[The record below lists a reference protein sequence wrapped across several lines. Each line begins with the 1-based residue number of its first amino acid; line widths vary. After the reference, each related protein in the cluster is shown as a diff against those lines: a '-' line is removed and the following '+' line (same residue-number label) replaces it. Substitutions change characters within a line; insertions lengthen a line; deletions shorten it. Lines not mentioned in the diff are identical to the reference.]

1 MDNGKLTDA
10 NGREVNFSNV
20 ILVMTSNVGAQ
31 TVSRASIGFNEQ
43 DHISKR
49 NNFTP
54 IMRASCLQIS
64 VFPTPVGPANKNDPI
79 GLSIMKGNYKKPSP
93 QNLETVYLKSST
105 LIH

>member
-43 DHISKR
+43 DHSLDYV
-49 NNFTP
+49 N
-54 IMRASCLQIS
+54 
-64 VFPTPVGPANKNDPI
+64 
-79 GLSIMKGNYKKPSP
+79 
-93 QNLETVYLKSST
+93 
-105 LIH
+105 